1 MIDNIFIILIILSLM
16 LLFLFIILLI
26 SEIQIDIKLKA
37 DKGFSLDIK
46 VKWLFFKIYHQE
58 ISNIDGFKN
67 SGNSEDVRDHDVFEK
82 ILFLI
87 KNNIHELSKLLI
99 IIIES
104 IKLEKLNGNLIFGFH
119 SPVTT
124 ALSFA
129 AINNIFTIANTH
141 NKSNLSVGADFSKEI
156 LYFDG
161 GIAFR
166 IRLLKPTFRFLSF
179 ITSNSG
185 FKLISQLRK
194 LRQDL

>member
-1 MIDNIFIILIILSLM
+1 MIDNIFIILIK
-16 LLFLFIILLI
+16 LLLIFFFLFIIF
-26 SEIQIDIKLKA
+26 SDIQIDIKLKA
-37 DKGFSLDIK
+37 DEDFNLDIK
-46 VKWLFFKIYHQE
+46 VKWLFFKIYHQK
-58 ISNIDGFKN
+58 ISSIGNFKN
-67 SGNSEDVRDHDVFEK
+67 IGTKEDVRDHNIFEK

-124 ALSFA
+124 ALSFT

-161 GIAFR
+161 GIVFR
-166 IRLLKPTFRFLSF
+166 IRLLKLIFRFLSF
-179 ITSNSG
+179 TTSNSG
-185 FKLISQLRK
+185 LKLIRQLRK
-194 LRQDL
+194 LR